1 MEKIGI
7 QRIAMIKSDM
17 IPVKCVNCGGK
28 GRYKV
33 TFEDNWGKLIV
44 KLCEECSVKN
54 YEDLKLQTTLNWPGI
69 A

>member
-7 QRIAMIKSDM
+7 QRIPMIKSDM
-17 IPVKCVNCGGK
+17 IPVRCVNCGGK
-28 GRYKV
+28 SRYKV

-44 KLCEECSVKN
+44 NLCEVCSVKN